1 VTPSADVGSLLRELT
16 PQALGALV
24 RHYGDFGGAEDAL
37 QEALL
42 TAALQWSAE
51 GVPENPRGWLI
62 RVASRRYLDWRR
74 RETVRLVKEAASELT
89 PTYAPGPDEVEPAR
103 DDSLT
108 LLFLCCH
115 PALARPAQVAL
126 TLRAVGGLTTAEI
139 ASAYLVPEGTMA
151 QRINRAKNRIR
162 GAGIPFRMPTG
173 ADRGPRIAAIL
184 QVLYLI
190 FNEGYT
196 ATSGPQLQ
204 RTDLSAEAIRL
215 TRQLRHL
222 LPDEGEVAGLLAL
235 MLLTDG
241 RRGARTD
248 PDGAL
253 IPLAEQDRS
262 RWDRAQ
268 LDEGIALVTDAL
280 ASAPIGP
287 YQVQAAIGAVHA
299 EAPIAEQTR
308 WPEILALY
316 GLLEKLAPGPMVTL
330 NRAVALAMVNGPRAG
345 LDLLATL
352 DDEPRLTRHHR
363 LAAVRAHLLELA
375 GDPAAARAGYLLAAR
390 LTSSV
395 PEQRYLHARA
405 ARLDGAT

>member
-215 TRQLRHL
+215 TRQLHSE
-222 LPDEGEVAGLLAL
+222 LPADGEVAGLLAL
-235 MLLTDG
+235 MLLTDA
-241 RRGARTD
+241 RRPARTTT
-248 PDGAL
+248 DGAL
-253 IPLAEQDRS
+253 VPLPEQDRTL
-262 RWDRAQ
+262 WDAEAIAEGTELIASTLRTAPVGSYQ
-268 LDEGIALVTDAL
+268 L
-280 ASAPIGP
+280 
-287 YQVQAAIGAVHA
+287 QAAIAAVHDEA
-299 EAPIAEQTR
+299 ERAEDTDWRQ
-308 WPEILALY
+308 ILMLY
-316 GLLEKLAPGPMVTL
+316 ELLESTAPGPMVTL
-330 NRAVALAMVNGPRAG
+330 NRIVAVAMVHGADRGLA
-345 LDLLATL
+345 LL
-352 DDEPRLTRHHR
+352 DDVDPALKDHHR
-363 LAAVRAHLLELA
+363 LAAVRAHLLELS
-375 GDPAAARAGYLLAAR
+375 GSVTAARSAYQQAAR
-390 LTSSV
+390 LTDSV
-395 PEQRYLHARA
+395 PEQRYLQSRA
-405 ARLDGAT
+405 DAL